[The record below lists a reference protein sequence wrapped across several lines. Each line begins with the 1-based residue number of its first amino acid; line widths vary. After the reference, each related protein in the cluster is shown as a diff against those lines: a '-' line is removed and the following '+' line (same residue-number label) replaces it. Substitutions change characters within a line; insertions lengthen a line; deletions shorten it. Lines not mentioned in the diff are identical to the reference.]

1 MDEKYTIE
9 ELYPHLFLNDPRSM
23 VSAMLKVDEEASR
36 IKSRAINR
44 EDPPSRPLTIEEKQ
58 AIAFQCIENSRKQE
72 REKAKLDQARSRQ
85 QKILREFDPRV
96 GIEERHLKVQEKRDM
111 RKNKA
116 TAEECLEQLRAER
129 QRLME
134 EIDPEELEKVRVEVK
149 KAAEEA
155 KQKDLMQRKK
165 IKELQ
170 DKERVAKQK
179 EMLMIEM
186 EKKQR
191 ALIAHRV
198 GVLVKACS
206 LVVVGK
212 KREMLV
218 YAFVK
223 VNDYSMTLKAHALK
237 ISRKHRFKRIM
248 RFFHLWHSIA
258 LKLKLDEETAYYQAE
273 QERILYLCQIA
284 DKNYEFWLKRKSF
297 EALEK
302 FLIIMQNERKQAQE
316 ALNRRKK
323 LDKFMEFVK
332 QRTEE
337 NQQLKDQEKLIEEVK
352 EKKVI
357 KKEPIEVER
366 LNNIEK
372 TLKELQEK
380 KKNENLQEKKINFK
394 QDAATDMDFQYF
406 ACETP
411 VQSENPPSNSSQTSP
426 RASQNQNSPR
436 SQGQN
441 VEKTQENSIRSSPNS
456 KKPQR
461 QSREMTQMELRQA
474 ERKIKR
480 QQLEAKYKEKKEKE
494 EQAKKEI
501 EMKIVEEEKKKK
513 REILE
518 KKKQEERVKK
528 EMEEKKKKEF
538 EEIKE
543 KMNFAAEFYSK
554 KVTKKMFAAWAE
566 YHYNWQRSVIKAEV
580 FGDRALKKIFWDLL
594 IQGVHTIKEENIQ
607 IEAKRLQWAY
617 GQYSYRLKRRYFNRL
632 LAFYDARIEREQQI
646 SKQRSHFLIKIVFA
660 KWADIIPELLDERY
674 EREKEENDIVARFR
688 FNFIMPKVMQG
699 WKSFVEEQKEEKLKE
714 MFTQSMWEKAQLW
727 LAEESNNS

>member
-36 IKSRAINR
+36 IKSRAFNR
-44 EDPPSRPLTIEEKQ
+44 EEPPSRPLTIEEKQ

-85 QKILREFDPRV
+85 QKILREYDPRV

-134 EIDPEELEKVRVEVK
+134 EINPEELEKVRAEVK

-170 DKERVAKQK
+170 DKEKVAKQK

-191 ALIAHRV
+191 ALIAHRI
-198 GVLVKACS
+198 GVLVKACNV
-206 LVVVGK
+206 VVVGK
-212 KREMLV
+212 RKEMIV
-218 YAFVK
+218 YAFAK
-223 VNDYSMTLKAHALK
+223 VNDYSMTLKANTLK
-237 ISRKHRFKRIM
+237 ISRKYRFKRIM

-258 LKLKLDEETAYYQAE
+258 LKIKLDEETAYYQAE
-273 QERILYLCQIA
+273 QEKLLYLCQIA

-302 FLIIMQNERKQAQE
+302 YLVIIQNERQQAQE

-323 LDKFMEFVK
+323 LEKFMEFVK
-332 QRTEE
+332 LRTEE
-337 NQQLKDQEKLIEEVK
+337 NQQLKESEKPIEVVK
-352 EKKVI
+352 EKKTH

-380 KKNENLQEKKINFK
+380 KQNEDLQEKKTNFK

-411 VQSENPPSNSSQTSP
+411 VPSENAPSNSSQISP
-426 RASQNQNSPR
+426 SVSQSQNSPR
-436 SQGQN
+436 NPSQN
-441 VEKTQENSIRSSPNS
+441 IEKTQENSMRNSPNS
-456 KKPQR
+456 KKNQK

-494 EQAKKEI
+494 EQEKKEMEI
-501 EMKIVEEEKKKK
+501 KAIEEEKRKK

-518 KKKQEERVKK
+518 KRKQEERAKK
-528 EMEEKKKKEF
+528 EIEEKKKKEF
-538 EEIKE
+538 EEIKG
-543 KMNFAAEFYSK
+543 KMSFAAEFYSK
-554 KVTKKMFAAWAE
+554 KVVKKMILAWTE

-580 FGDRALKKIFWDLL
+580 FGDRALKKIFWNLL
-594 IQGVHTIKEENIQ
+594 IQGVNVIKEENRQ
-607 IEAKRLQWAY
+607 IEIKRLQWAY
-617 GQYSYRLKRRYFNRL
+617 GQYCHRLKKRYFNKFID
-632 LAFYDARIEREQQI
+632 FYDTRIEREQEI
-646 SKQRSHFLIKIVFA
+646 FKQRPRFLIKTVFA
-660 KWADIIPELLDERY
+660 KWVDIIPELLDERY
-674 EREKEENDIVARFR
+674 EREKEENEIVARFR
-688 FNFIMPKVMQG
+688 FNFMVPKVMQG